1 MPRYE
6 VLVTTLPH
14 PALLDPEGETIHQAT
29 QRLGFSAV
37 YSVRAGRAF
46 LLEIQADSP
55 EAATE
60 IARQLAEKLLHN
72 PIVERFEVHTPKP
85 ALSLT

>member
-6 VLVTTLPH
+6 VLVTVLPR

-37 YSVRAGRAF
+37 SSVRAGRAF
-46 LLEIQADSP
+46 LLTIEADTA
-55 EAATE
+55 EAATQ
-60 IARQLAEKLLHN
+60 IAHQLAEKLLHN
-72 PIVERFEVHTPKP
+72 PVVETFSVQLALP
-85 ALSLT
+85 AQG